1 MKEIYADC
9 ASTTPISE
17 PALRSDDRVYE
28 NLLWKSFQFASLR
41 ERLPA
46 SWRRR
51 GMELP
56 PASEPTGKK
65 SILHREEPEADNQA
79 IFTAAA
85 YGKAMGKHHMIF
97 FEHRASCGFKLY
109 SGA

>member
-1 MKEIYADC
+1 
-9 ASTTPISE
+9 
-17 PALRSDDRVYE
+17 
-28 NLLWKSFQFASLR
+28 
-41 ERLPA
+41 
-46 SWRRR
+46 
-51 GMELP
+51 MELP

-97 FEHRASCGFKLY
+97 SSIEHHAVLNCIPALKKAGFEITQIGVDPWGRVSMEELKSSLQTGHHSCCGNVCE
-109 SGA
+109 